1 MGFNNK
7 TYKALKNLTMLT
19 QLALSLLTPTLLCIF
34 GAIWL
39 KNKFGLGQ
47 WIVMLGIFLGLGSGV
62 QSVYTFAKQFMKEA
76 DKSQKEYEDQFN

>member
-62 QSVYTFAKQFMKEA
+62 QMRIYFCQTI
-76 DKSQKEYEDQFN
+76 YERGG

>member
-34 GAIWL
+34 GAVDCDAGHI
-39 KNKFGLGQ
+39 
-47 WIVMLGIFLGLGSGV
+47 SGAR
-62 QSVYTFAKQFMKEA
+62 QRSAKRIYFRQTI
-76 DKSQKEYEDQFN
+76 YERGG